1 MGLFSNQF
9 ANVVEWEEYRDDVIF
24 WKWTNREIKKDSKL
38 IIKPGQDAI
47 FLYNGAVEGIFT
59 ESGNYTIDSQIIP
72 FLSTLKGFKFG
83 FNSGLRA
90 EVLFVNTKEF
100 TCNWG
105 TSSPIRLQA
114 PGLPGGLPVRSNGK
128 FSFKIDDYN
137 VLIEKVAGIKQ
148 QFTVDDIRDRIRG
161 ILDGLL
167 MKWITKV
174 GGDVFNLMANSVD
187 IAKGIK
193 EDLDMELLG
202 IGLTITDFRISE
214 FTYPEN
220 IQKRADQAAEYSMI
234 GDMNRFQQ
242 VNMVDSMARGGRTG
256 TAGSN
261 ATDMANA
268 MVGMQMGMA
277 MAGQMAGAMNQMN
290 NAATQAAGMPVAVG
304 SFLDEV
310 IVDIPD
316 KIITVLIVFAILKGL
331 PKKLTALYDVNET
344 IESLD

>member
-290 NAATQAAGMPVAVG
+290 NAATQTAGTGTAPKFCPNCGQPTNGA
-304 SFLDEV
+304 
-310 IVDIPD
+310 
-316 KIITVLIVFAILKGL
+316 TVCGNCGTKLI
-331 PKKLTALYDVNET
+331 
-344 IESLD
+344 

>member
-59 ESGNYTIDSQIIP
+59 ESGSYTIDSQIIP

-242 VNMVDSMARGGRTG
+242 VNMVDSMARGSHAG

-277 MAGQMAGAMNQMN
+277 MANQMAGTMNQMN
-290 NAATQAAGMPVAVG
+290 NQMNNQMGGQAAGNGVA
-304 SFLDEV
+304 
-310 IVDIPD
+310 
-316 KIITVLIVFAILKGL
+316 
-331 PKKLTALYDVNET
+331 PKFCPNCGQPTNGAKFCGNCGTKLV
-344 IESLD
+344 

>member
-214 FTYPEN
+214 FAYPEN

-290 NAATQAAGMPVAVG
+290 NAATQTAGTGTAPKFCPNCGQPTNGAKFCG
-304 SFLDEV
+304 NCGT
-310 IVDIPD
+310 
-316 KIITVLIVFAILKGL
+316 KLI
-331 PKKLTALYDVNET
+331 
-344 IESLD
+344 

>member
-202 IGLTITDFRISE
+202 IGLTITDFKISE

-290 NAATQAAGMPVAVG
+290 NAATQTAGTGTAPKFCPNCGQPTNGAKFCG
-304 SFLDEV
+304 NCGT
-310 IVDIPD
+310 
-316 KIITVLIVFAILKGL
+316 KLI
-331 PKKLTALYDVNET
+331 
-344 IESLD
+344 

>member
-1 MGLFSNQF
+1 M
-9 ANVVEWEEYRDDVIF
+9 
-24 WKWTNREIKKDSKL
+24 
-38 IIKPGQDAI
+38 
-47 FLYNGAVEGIFT
+47 
-59 ESGNYTIDSQIIP
+59 
-72 FLSTLKGFKFG
+72 
-83 FNSGLRA
+83 
-90 EVLFVNTKEF
+90 
-100 TCNWG
+100 
-105 TSSPIRLQA
+105 
-114 PGLPGGLPVRSNGK
+114 RSNGK

-290 NAATQAAGMPVAVG
+290 NAATQAAGTGTAPKFCPNCGQPTNGANFCG
-304 SFLDEV
+304 NCGT
-310 IVDIPD
+310 
-316 KIITVLIVFAILKGL
+316 KLI
-331 PKKLTALYDVNET
+331 
-344 IESLD
+344 

>member
-290 NAATQAAGMPVAVG
+290 NAATQTAGTGTA
-304 SFLDEV
+304 
-310 IVDIPD
+310 
-316 KIITVLIVFAILKGL
+316 
-331 PKKLTALYDVNET
+331 PKFCPNCGQPTNGAKFCGNCGTKLV
-344 IESLD
+344 

>member
-242 VNMVDSMARGGRTG
+242 VNMVDSMARGGSTG

-290 NAATQAAGMPVAVG
+290 NAATQTAGTGTAPKFCPNCGQPTNGAKFCG
-304 SFLDEV
+304 NCGT
-310 IVDIPD
+310 
-316 KIITVLIVFAILKGL
+316 KLI
-331 PKKLTALYDVNET
+331 
-344 IESLD
+344 

>member
-24 WKWTNREIKKDSKL
+24 WKWTNRDIKKDSKI

-290 NAATQAAGMPVAVG
+290 NAATQTAGTGTAPKFCPNCGQPTNGAKFCG
-304 SFLDEV
+304 NCGT
-310 IVDIPD
+310 
-316 KIITVLIVFAILKGL
+316 KLI
-331 PKKLTALYDVNET
+331 
-344 IESLD
+344 